1 MVSLLE
7 NEVASYVLL
16 GSVPSFSALAFKKE
30 SPTFVKEKQG
40 GVCVCDIQWNQLK
53 KIFCN
58 YLIYFSSYF

>member
-1 MVSLLE
+1 MKSNAFYKLTVINFIPIMVSLLE

-40 GVCVCDIQWNQLK
+40 GVCVCDIQ
-53 KIFCN
+53 
-58 YLIYFSSYF
+58 

>member
-40 GVCVCDIQWNQLK
+40 VCVCDIQ
-53 KIFCN
+53 
-58 YLIYFSSYF
+58 